1 MYVGW
6 YMVHRVPISM
16 YTGSKS
22 VSMEQLYEIE
32 NENEDAERENSS
44 TVSPL
49 SRITTGAMIAALPS
63 LTLTEQQE
71 AELNALE
78 QAQRNEQ
85 TTQPSERKQEETVSK
100 DHNPSSTSHTT
111 DLGEPTDVSDSR
123 EKDEV
128 RVVDENA
135 LSAVDDVTGS
145 STKMVKFEEEIAPSA
160 VQDVRIEQESGQEMI
175 EEEMGGANEEEVP
188 SVTKKE
194 EMLPTEIET
203 EMEPR
208 PLLLEPATK
217 QEVGGVSDSPTM
229 VTRKKEHTITAY
241 KPLFDEA
248 SDSDDPLFGSSE
260 TPPTTGPSSI
270 ALTQSP
276 LGREQRTPDF
286 SDNPLYHD
294 SYEDEEQSYSSIG
307 RDWMEEAGEFGHA
320 RSRDHYAESGQKGA
334 FLSLQPAAFDPLRS
348 EEFESGSSGVPYDIT
363 PSLEHTLAHAR
374 YSSSPEQLPTQ
385 PQSLPCSSDMRI
397 MGSPPPKFSKAEV
410 TPPVLSLLSAKQHI
424 DHGDK
429 SEGSDSSH
437 ESDNE
442 ANMDDSQVV
451 ADWYKLCGGLVQDS
465 RKSLEQRP
473 QLKPLP
479 PSPRRGQRASFEP
492 VPRRRIERIEKSFNE
507 EEESSPTADI
517 WVPIPHPSRH
527 NLQSMSLS
535 EKLLWVV
542 DTRWNVYCTSM
553 ESRGRDWQNIKRN
566 MSHISSSPSGNNV
579 WGIYRGNAYVR
590 LGIGM
595 NPEGSQWR
603 NITKNT
609 HLAHR
614 IKQIA
619 VDETAVWAISTDGK
633 VLFRK
638 DVGEMTPEG
647 KVWQEVTHGSSG
659 FSFITCCR
667 GIVWAITASGKVYCR
682 IGISP
687 SLPSGKRW
695 SDVKT
700 PKFVSISITTGG
712 VVWGVSQ
719 DNSIGFRCGVSAS
732 KPAGKGPWWE
742 VYINALNTSTSP
754 FSPLWHVMSPDG
766 NSILTSVSSFVTTNL
781 PTLPTLP
788 SLPGLGNKVLSIS
801 ASSKSGVVVLE
812 TGSRLRACWR
822 STTGFHYTPACKGE
836 LFQFMSWSK
845 LTAGGSALWL
855 VRADDGDLYSLA
867 FGEHLK
873 RIECPA
879 KVDLLAAS
887 PCCMWIVSK
896 DSIWSRQALTPEIP
910 EGISFDYIE
919 LSTQLHDVKLRHVA
933 CGKRSVWAVDTR
945 GVPHFRFGVHA
956 REPGTGMS
964 PAWVPV
970 EDNPHPLLK
979 IAVSPDDWLV
989 WACDENYNVYVRTG
1003 VTADFPVGRKW
1014 ESIPG
1019 EHVKELCASN
1029 EKVYAL
1035 SQAGELLCRYGISES
1050 NVQGNYWRKMPG
1062 KYEHITVGEFGELWT
1077 MDSKG
1082 QVWKQEWKVMT
1093 VASQLAQEKEVEF
1106 EKSMMIDQSDWEML

>member
-1 MYVGW
+1 MLD
-6 YMVHRVPISM
+6 RVLACTL
-16 YTGSKS
+16 TGSKS
-22 VSMEQLYEIE
+22 VSMEQLYDVEDE
-32 NENEDAERENSS
+32 NEEAKREKD
-44 TVSPL
+44 TTTISPPN
-49 SRITTGAMIAALPS
+49 RMATGALAAALPSLPS

-78 QAQRNEQ
+78 QAQRNQQ
-85 TTQPSERKQEETVSK
+85 TTPPSERKQEQA
-100 DHNPSSTSHTT
+100 TSDTSQT
-111 DLGEPTDVSDSR
+111 DLGESAGIIDR
-123 EKDEV
+123 RGKDEI
-128 RVVDENA
+128 RVVEANA
-135 LSAVDDVTGS
+135 PSAVEDVTDS
-145 STKMVKFEEEIAPSA
+145 STNVVKVEEEIAPSA
-160 VQDVRIEQESGQEMI
+160 VLDVRIEQESGQEMI
-175 EEEMGGANEEEVP
+175 EEEMGGAIDEVHVAPIKEEKQPSETEVEENP
-188 SVTKKE
+188 IESVT
-194 EMLPTEIET
+194 
-203 EMEPR
+203 
-208 PLLLEPATK
+208 A
-217 QEVGGVSDSPTM
+217 QEVGGVSSSPPM
-229 VTRKKEHTITAY
+229 VTKKKERTTVY

-260 TPPTTGPSSI
+260 TPTTGSSSI
-270 ALTQSP
+270 ALPQSP
-276 LGREQRTPDF
+276 LDRESKTPDF

-294 SYEDEEQSYSSIG
+294 SGDEEQSYASVG
-307 RDWMEEAGEFGHA
+307 REWLEEAGEFGHTQ
-320 RSRDHYAESGQKGA
+320 SRQHYAESSHKGA
-334 FLSLQPAAFDPLRS
+334 FLSLQPTAFDPLQS
-348 EEFESGSSGVPYDIT
+348 DEFESGSSGAPYDIT
-363 PSLEHTLAHAR
+363 PSLEHTLAHTR

-385 PQSLPCSSDMRI
+385 PQSLPSSSDMRI
-397 MGSPPPKFSKAEV
+397 MGSPPPKFSKTDA
-410 TPPVLSLLSAKQHI
+410 TAPVLSQLSAKQHI
-424 DHGDK
+424 NH

-442 ANMDDSQVV
+442 TNMGDSQVV

-465 RKSLEQRP
+465 RKTLEQRP

-479 PSPRRGQRASFEP
+479 PSPRRGHQATFEP

-542 DTRWNVYCTSM
+542 DSRWNVYCTSM

-566 MSHISSSPSGNNV
+566 MSQISSSPSGSNV

-638 DVGEMTPEG
+638 DVGERTPEG
-647 KVWQEVTHGSSG
+647 KVWLEVTHGASG
-659 FSFITCCR
+659 FTFITCCH
-667 GIVWAITASGKVYCR
+667 GIVWAITASGKVFCR
-682 IGISP
+682 MGISP
-687 SLPSGKRW
+687 SMPSGKRW
-695 SDVKT
+695 ADVKA
-700 PKFVSISITTGG
+700 PKFVSISITIGG

-742 VYINALNTSTSP
+742 VCINAINTPTSP
-754 FSPLWHVMSPDG
+754 FGPLWHVMSPDGG
-766 NSILTSVSSFVTTNL
+766 NSILTSVSSFVTTNLPTL

-845 LTAGGSALWL
+845 IAAGGSALWL
-855 VRADDGDLYSLA
+855 VRADDSDLYSLA
-867 FGEHLK
+867 FGEQLK

-896 DSIWSRQALTPEIP
+896 DSIWSRQALTAEIP

-964 PAWVPV
+964 PAWIPV

-1003 VTADFPVGRKW
+1003 VTVDFPVGRKW
-1014 ESIPG
+1014 EPIPG

-1035 SQAGELLCRYGISES
+1035 SQGGELLCRYGISEN

-1093 VASQLAQEKEVEF
+1093 VASQLAQGKEEEF
-1106 EKSMMIDQSDWEML
+1106 EKSMIVDQSDWEML

>member
-1 MYVGW
+1 MW
-6 YMVHRVPISM
+6 IS
-16 YTGSKS
+16 TGSKS
-22 VSMEQLYEIE
+22 VSMEQLYEVEDE
-32 NENEDAERENSS
+32 NEEAERGENNNTTTSIPP
-44 TVSPL
+44 PL
-49 SRITTGAMIAALPS
+49 NRITTGAMVTALPS
-63 LTLTEQQE
+63 FTLTEQQE

-85 TTQPSERKQEETVSK
+85 TTPPSETKQTSEEV
-100 DHNPSSTSHTT
+100 NLSSASRIDLHVGESADTS
-111 DLGEPTDVSDSR
+111 GR
-123 EKDEV
+123 GEV
-128 RVVDENA
+128 RVVEENA
-135 LSAVDDVTGS
+135 QLAVEDS
-145 STKMVKFEEEIAPSA
+145 STKAVKFEEETVHSA
-160 VQDVRIEQESGQEMI
+160 VLDIRIEQESGQEMI
-175 EEEMGGANEEEVP
+175 EEEIGGANDEVASPTKEEKRPAEMEVEP
-188 SVTKKE
+188 HPLETAAKPEVGMVSDSLPVVTKK
-194 EMLPTEIET
+194 
-203 EMEPR
+203 
-208 PLLLEPATK
+208 
-217 QEVGGVSDSPTM
+217 
-229 VTRKKEHTITAY
+229 KESTTTVY

-260 TPPTTGPSSI
+260 TPTTGSSSI
-270 ALTQSP
+270 ALPQSP
-276 LGREQRTPDF
+276 LDREPKTPDF

-294 SYEDEEQSYSSIG
+294 SDEEERSYASMG
-307 RDWMEEAGEFGHA
+307 QEWLEEAGEFGHVQ
-320 RSRDHYAESGQKGA
+320 SGQHYAESSHKGA
-334 FLSLQPAAFDPLRS
+334 FLSLQPTAFDPLQS
-348 EEFESGSSGVPYDIT
+348 DEFESGSSGAPYDIT
-363 PSLEHTLAHAR
+363 PSLEHTLAHTR
-374 YSSSPEQLPTQ
+374 YSSSPEQLPPAQ
-385 PQSLPCSSDMRI
+385 PQSLPSSSDMRI
-397 MGSPPPKFSKAEV
+397 MGSPPPKFSKTEA
-410 TPPVLSLLSAKQHI
+410 TPPVLSQLSAKQQI

-429 SEGSDSSH
+429 SEGSDSS
-437 ESDNE
+437 DNE
-442 ANMDDSQVV
+442 VNMDDSQVV

-465 RKSLEQRP
+465 RKTIEQQRP
-473 QLKPLP
+473 HDQPKPLP
-479 PSPRRGQRASFEP
+479 TSPRKKGHQVTFEP

-542 DTRWNVYCTSM
+542 DTRWNIYCTSM

-566 MSHISSSPSGNNV
+566 MSQISTSPSGNNV
-579 WGIYRGNAYVR
+579 WGIYKGNAYVR

-638 DVGEMTPEG
+638 DVGERMPEG
-647 KVWQEVTHGSSG
+647 KVWLEVTHGASG
-659 FSFITCCR
+659 FSFITCCH
-667 GIVWAITASGKVYCR
+667 GIVWAITASGKVFCR
-682 IGISP
+682 TGISP
-687 SLPSGKRW
+687 SMPSGKKW
-695 SDVKT
+695 TDVKA
-700 PKFVSISITTGG
+700 PKFVSISITIGG

-719 DNSIGFRCGVSAS
+719 DNSIGFRCGVSIS

-742 VYINALNTSTSP
+742 VCINTINTPSSP
-754 FSPLWHVMSPDG
+754 FGPLWHVMSPDGG

-788 SLPGLGNKVLSIS
+788 SLSGLGNKVLSIS
-801 ASSKSGVVVLE
+801 ASSKFGVVVLE

-845 LTAGGSALWL
+845 IAAGGSALWL

-896 DSIWSRQALTPEIP
+896 DSIWSRQALTAEIP

-933 CGKRSVWAVDTR
+933 CGKRSVWAIDVR

-964 PAWVPV
+964 PAWIPV

-1003 VTADFPVGRKW
+1003 VTVDFPVGRKW
-1014 ESIPG
+1014 EPIPG

-1035 SQAGELLCRYGISES
+1035 SQSGELLCRYGISEK

-1093 VASQLAQEKEVEF
+1093 VASQLAQGKEAEF
-1106 EKSMMIDQSDWEML
+1106 EKSMMIDQSEWEML

>member
-1 MYVGW
+1 
-6 YMVHRVPISM
+6 
-16 YTGSKS
+16 
-22 VSMEQLYEIE
+22 MEQLYEVEDE
-32 NENEDAERENSS
+32 NEVVERGENAATTTSSS
-44 TVSPL
+44 TISQL
-49 SRITTGAMIAALPS
+49 NRIITTEAMATALPS

-78 QAQRNEQ
+78 QAQRSEQ
-85 TTQPSERKQEETVSK
+85 TTPPSEKKQEVAIPEEI
-100 DHNPSSTSHTT
+100 NLSSTTSQT
-111 DLGEPTDVSDSR
+111 DFVESADTSESR
-123 EKDEV
+123 EKDI
-128 RVVDENA
+128 RVVEENA
-135 LSAVDDVTGS
+135 QSAVEDVTD
-145 STKMVKFEEEIAPSA
+145 STAKLVKFEEEIAHSA
-160 VQDVRIEQESGQEMI
+160 VHDVRIEQESGQEMI
-175 EEEMGGANEEEVP
+175 EEEIGEANNEIASQTEEE
-188 SVTKKE
+188 KQ
-194 EMLPTEIET
+194 
-203 EMEPR
+203 
-208 PLLLEPATK
+208 PATK
-217 QEVGGVSDSPTM
+217 QEVGVVSDSPPV
-229 VTRKKEHTITAY
+229 VTKKKEHTTIY

-260 TPPTTGPSSI
+260 TPPTTASSSI
-270 ALTQSP
+270 ALPQSP
-276 LGREQRTPDF
+276 LDREPKMPDF

-294 SYEDEEQSYSSIG
+294 SDDEEQSYASTG
-307 RDWMEEAGEFGHA
+307 REWLEEAGEFGHIH
-320 RSRDHYAESGQKGA
+320 SRRHYTESSHKAA
-334 FLSLQPAAFDPLRS
+334 FLSLQPAAFDPLQS
-348 EEFESGSSGVPYDIT
+348 DEFESGSSGAPYDIT
-363 PSLEHTLAHAR
+363 PSLDHTLAHTR

-385 PQSLPCSSDMRI
+385 PQSLPCSSDMRN
-397 MGSPPPKFSKAEV
+397 MGSPPPKFSKTEA
-410 TPPVLSLLSAKQHI
+410 TPPVLSQLSAKQHI
-424 DHGDK
+424 NQGDK

-442 ANMDDSQVV
+442 VNMGASQVV
-451 ADWYKLCGGLVQDS
+451 AADWYKLCGGLVQDS
-465 RKSLEQRP
+465 RKTLEQRP

-479 PSPRRGQRASFEP
+479 SSPRRRGHQASFEP
-492 VPRRRIERIEKSFNE
+492 VRRRRIERIEKSFNE

-566 MSHISSSPSGNNV
+566 MSQISSSPSGNNV
-579 WGIYRGNAYVR
+579 WGIYKGNAYVR

-614 IKQIA
+614 IKQLA

-638 DVGEMTPEG
+638 DVGETTPEG
-647 KVWQEVTHGSSG
+647 KVWLEVTHGSSG

-667 GIVWAITASGKVYCR
+667 GIVWTITASGKVFCR
-682 IGISP
+682 AGISP
-687 SLPSGKRW
+687 SMPSGKRW
-695 SDVKT
+695 IDVKA

-719 DNSIGFRCGVSAS
+719 DNSIGFRCGVSLS
-732 KPAGKGPWWE
+732 KPTGKGPWWE
-742 VYINALNTSTSP
+742 VCINAINTSSSP
-754 FSPLWHVMSPDG
+754 FSPLWHVMSPDGG

-781 PTLPTLP
+781 PTLPNLPSLP

-845 LTAGGSALWL
+845 IAAGGSALWL

-896 DSIWSRQALTPEIP
+896 DSIWSRQALTAEIP

-919 LSTQLHDVKLRHVA
+919 LSTQLHDVKLKHVA

-1003 VTADFPVGRKW
+1003 VTADFPVGRRW

-1035 SQAGELLCRYGISES
+1035 SQSGELLCRYGISES

-1093 VASQLAQEKEVEF
+1093 VASRLAQGKEEEF
-1106 EKSMMIDQSDWEML
+1106 EKSMAIEQSDWEMI

>member
-1 MYVGW
+1 
-6 YMVHRVPISM
+6 
-16 YTGSKS
+16 
-22 VSMEQLYEIE
+22 MEQLYEIE
-32 NENEDAERENSS
+32 DDKREVGREND
-44 TVSPL
+44 TTTTSPL
-49 SRITTGAMIAALPS
+49 DGRTTAEVTPPS

-71 AELNALE
+71 AKLNALE
-78 QAQRNEQ
+78 MAQRNKQ
-85 TTQPSERKQEETVSK
+85 PTPPSERTQEETASK
-100 DHNPSSTSHTT
+100 
-111 DLGEPTDVSDSR
+111 
-123 EKDEV
+123 
-128 RVVDENA
+128 ENH
-135 LSAVDDVTGS
+135 LSAFSHSGS
-145 STKMVKFEEEIAPSA
+145 SEGCAGEESVDISDERKVGVTEESAQSAVKDTPDSSAKVVKFEEDIAPSA
-160 VQDVRIEQESGQEMI
+160 VQDVRIDQESGQEMI
-175 EEEMGGANEEEVP
+175 EEEVGVANDEVASEENQ
-188 SVTKKE
+188 
-194 EMLPTEIET
+194 
-203 EMEPR
+203 
-208 PLLLEPATK
+208 LEPAVK
-217 QEVGGVSDSPTM
+217 QRVGGVSSSTTGA
-229 VTRKKEHTITAY
+229 TRTKENTTVY

-260 TPPTTGPSSI
+260 TAVTAPSSDNTGS
-270 ALTQSP
+270 AVGLSSP
-276 LGREQRTPDF
+276 VTREPKMPDF
-286 SDNPLYHD
+286 SDNPLYQD
-294 SYEDEEQSYSSIG
+294 SDDEGRSYTSTG
-307 RDWMEEAGEFGHA
+307 RDWLEKAGAFGHA
-320 RSRDHYAESGQKGA
+320 QSEHHYAESNPKGA
-334 FLSLQPAAFDPLRS
+334 FLSLQPAAFDPLQS
-348 EEFESGSSGVPYDIT
+348 DEFDSSNSGAPYDAT
-363 PSLEHTLAHAR
+363 PSLNLTLAHAR

-385 PQSLPCSSDMRI
+385 PQSLPTSLNARS
-397 MGSPPPKFSKAEV
+397 MGSSPPKFTKTKVA
-410 TPPVLSLLSAKQHI
+410 PPILSPHSVEQRPV
-424 DHGDK
+424 DRGDK

-437 ESDNE
+437 DSDND
-442 ANMDDSQVV
+442 ANMDDSQVA

-465 RKSLEQRP
+465 KKSLEQRS
-473 QLKPLP
+473 QLQPLP
-479 PSPRRGQRASFEP
+479 QSPRGHQANFERIR
-492 VPRRRIERIEKSFNE
+492 RRRIERIEKSVDE

-542 DTRWNVYCTSM
+542 DSRWNVYCTTLQ
-553 ESRGRDWQNIKRN
+553 SRGRDWQNIKRN
-566 MSHISSSPSGNNV
+566 MSQISSSPSGSNV
-579 WGIYRGNAYVR
+579 WGIYKGNAYVR

-614 IKQIA
+614 IKHIA

-638 DVGEMTPEG
+638 DVGEATPEG

-659 FSFITCCR
+659 FCFITCCR
-667 GIVWAITASGKVYCR
+667 GVVWAITSSGKVFYR
-682 IGISP
+682 TGIS
-687 SLPSGKRW
+687 LGVPSGKKW
-695 SDVKT
+695 ADIKA
-700 PKFVSISITTGG
+700 PKFVSISITSEG
-712 VVWGVSQ
+712 VVWGVSS
-719 DNSIGFRCGVSAS
+719 DNSIGFRCGVSVS
-732 KPAGKGPWWE
+732 KPTGKGPWWE
-742 VYINALNTSTSP
+742 VCINALTTSSSP

-781 PTLPTLP
+781 PTLP

-801 ASSKSGVVVLE
+801 ATSRSGVVVLE
-812 TGSRLRACWR
+812 TGSKLRACWR
-822 STTGFHYTPACKGE
+822 STTGFHYTPACRGE

-845 LTAGGSALWL
+845 LAAGGSALWL
-855 VRADDGDLYSLA
+855 VRTDDGDLYSLA

-873 RIECPA
+873 RIEIPA

-887 PCCMWIVSK
+887 PSCMWIVSK
-896 DSIWSRQALTPEIP
+896 DSIWSRQALTTEVP

-919 LSTQLHDVKLRHVA
+919 LSTQLHDTKLRHVA
-933 CGKRSVWAVDTR
+933 CGKRSVWAVDTH

-970 EDNPHPLLK
+970 EDNPCPLLK

-1003 VTADFPVGRKW
+1003 VTIDFPVGRKW

-1019 EHVKELCASN
+1019 ERVKELCASN

-1035 SQAGELLCRYGISES
+1035 SQSGELLCRYGITES

-1062 KYEHITVGEFGELWT
+1062 KYEHITVGEFGDLWT

-1093 VASQLAQEKEVEF
+1093 VASQLARGREEEF
-1106 EKSMMIDQSDWEML
+1106 EKSMMIDQSEWEML

>member
-1 MYVGW
+1 MCTC
-6 YMVHRVPISM
+6 MSM
-16 YTGSKS
+16 SNGVIVLIYTGSKS
-22 VSMEQLYEIE
+22 VSMEQLYVVEDE
-32 NENEDAERENSS
+32 NEEAERETSS
-44 TVSPL
+44 FISAL
-49 SRITTGAMIAALPS
+49 SRITTGAMTAALPS

-78 QAQRNEQ
+78 QAQRNPQ
-85 TTQPSERKQEETVSK
+85 ATPPSERKQEEITSEEI
-100 DHNPSSTSHTT
+100 NPSSTSHT
-111 DLGEPTDVSDSR
+111 DLGQPADIRDSR
-123 EKDEV
+123 EKDEI
-128 RVVDENA
+128 RVMEENA
-135 LSAVDDVTGS
+135 PSAVEDVTDS
-145 STKMVKFEEEIAPSA
+145 SAKVVKFEEEIAPSA

-175 EEEMGGANEEEVP
+175 EEEMGGASSEVAVNVEEKQPAEAV
-188 SVTKKE
+188 
-194 EMLPTEIET
+194 
-203 EMEPR
+203 EPHPR
-208 PLLLEPATK
+208 EPATK
-217 QEVGGVSDSPTM
+217 QEVGRVSDSPTL
-229 VTRKKEHTITAY
+229 VPKKKEHTTTAY

-248 SDSDDPLFGSSE
+248 SDADDLLFGSSE
-260 TPPTTGPSSI
+260 TPPTGPSSI
-270 ALTQSP
+270 ALTQS
-276 LGREQRTPDF
+276 LQKTPDF

-294 SYEDEEQSYSSIG
+294 SDEDEEQSYASTG
-307 RDWMEEAGEFGHA
+307 REWLEEAGEFGHT
-320 RSRDHYAESGQKGA
+320 RSRQHYAESGQKGA
-334 FLSLQPAAFDPLRS
+334 FLSLQPTTFDPLQS
-348 EEFESGSSGVPYDIT
+348 DEFESGSSGAPYDIT

-385 PQSLPCSSDMRI
+385 PQSLPSSLNMRI
-397 MGSPPPKFSKAEV
+397 LGSPPPKFSKTEA
-410 TPPVLSLLSAKQHI
+410 TPPVLSPCSAKQHI
-424 DHGDK
+424 DHGGK

-442 ANMDDSQVV
+442 ADMDDSQVV

-465 RKSLEQRP
+465 KKSLEQRP

-479 PSPRRGQRASFEP
+479 PSPRRNQRASFEP

-566 MSHISSSPSGNNV
+566 MSQISSSPSGNNV

-647 KVWQEVTHGSSG
+647 KVWLEVTHGTSG
-659 FSFITCCR
+659 FSFITCCHS
-667 GIVWAITASGKVYCR
+667 IVWAITASGKVYYR
-682 IGISP
+682 MGMSP

-695 SDVKT
+695 VDVKA

-712 VVWGVSQ
+712 VVWGVNQ

-742 VYINALNTSTSP
+742 VCINSLSTSSSP

-781 PTLPTLP
+781 PTFPTLP

-801 ASSKSGVVVLE
+801 ASSNSGVVVLE

-845 LTAGGSALWL
+845 LAAGGSALWL

-896 DSIWSRQALTPEIP
+896 DSIWSRQALTAEIP

-1003 VTADFPVGRKW
+1003 VTTDFPVGRKW
-1014 ESIPG
+1014 ESVPG

-1035 SQAGELLCRYGISES
+1035 SQSGELLCRYGISES

-1106 EKSMMIDQSDWEML
+1106 EKSMVIDQSDWEVL

>member
-1 MYVGW
+1 M
-6 YMVHRVPISM
+6 
-16 YTGSKS
+16 
-22 VSMEQLYEIE
+22 SMEQLYEFDDDE
-32 NENEDAERENSS
+32 EEAERETFSS
-44 TVSPL
+44 LNKKTA
-49 SRITTGAMIAALPS
+49 TTTTTAVALPS

-78 QAQRNEQ
+78 LAQQNEQ
-85 TTQPSERKQEETVSK
+85 TTPASERKQEEKTVKEDS
-100 DHNPSSTSHTT
+100 PSSTNHTGSGG
-111 DLGEPTDVSDSR
+111 LGEESADIKDSGS
-123 EKDEV
+123 KDEV
-128 RVVDENA
+128 KFMEENA
-135 LSAVDDVTGS
+135 LSTVEEIVTNS

-175 EEEMGGANEEEVP
+175 EEEVGGADEEVDSLAREQQQP
-188 SVTKKE
+188 VEAKVK
-194 EMLPTEIET
+194 PH
-203 EMEPR
+203 
-208 PLLLEPATK
+208 LLELATE
-217 QEVGGVSDSPTM
+217 QEVGGVTDSPTL
-229 VTRKKEHTITAY
+229 TCKATKKKAY
-241 KPLFDEA
+241 KPLFDET
-248 SDSDDPLFGSSE
+248 SDSDDPLFGSGE
-260 TPPTTGPSSI
+260 TPVAAAPLHHIGSI
-270 ALTQSP
+270 ALAPSP
-276 LGREQRTPDF
+276 VDREPKTPDF

-294 SYEDEEQSYSSIG
+294 SDDEAEEQSSAGTG
-307 RDWMEEAGEFGHA
+307 REWFEQAGEFGHVQ
-320 RSRDHYAESGQKGA
+320 RENYAASCPKGA
-334 FLSLQPAAFDPLRS
+334 FLSLQPAAFDPLQS
-348 EEFESGSSGVPYDIT
+348 DEFESSYSGAPYDVT
-363 PSLEHTLAHAR
+363 LSLEHTLAHTR
-374 YSSSPEQLPTQ
+374 YSSSPEQLPQTQ

-397 MGSPPPKFSKAEV
+397 MGSPPPVFTKTQA
-410 TPPVLSLLSAKQHI
+410 TPPILSRFSAKQHV

-442 ANMDDSQVV
+442 VNMDDSQVV
-451 ADWYKLCGGLVQDS
+451 TDWYKLCGDLVQDS
-465 RKSLEQRP
+465 RKTLEQRP
-473 QLKPLP
+473 QLKPLS
-479 PSPRRGQRASFEP
+479 PSPRGNQASFEP
-492 VPRRRIERIEKSFNE
+492 VRRRRIERIEKSLDE

-542 DTRWNVYCTSM
+542 DTRWNVYCTTL

-566 MSHISSSPSGNNV
+566 MSQISSSPSGNNV
-579 WGIYRGNAYVR
+579 WGIYRSNAYVR

-638 DVGEMTPEG
+638 DVGEATPEG
-647 KVWQEVTHGSSG
+647 KVWQEVTHGASG
-659 FSFITCCR
+659 FSFITCCH

-682 IGISP
+682 VGISP
-687 SLPSGKRW
+687 SLPSGRRW
-695 SDVKT
+695 VDVKA
-700 PKFVSISITTGG
+700 PKFVSISITSEG

-742 VYINALNTSTSP
+742 VCINTLNASSSP

-781 PTLPTLP
+781 PTLPG
-788 SLPGLGNKVLSIS
+788 LPGLGNKVLSIS

-845 LTAGGSALWL
+845 LAAGGSALWL

-867 FGEHLK
+867 FGENLK
-873 RIECPA
+873 RIECPG

-887 PCCMWIVSK
+887 PSCMWIVSK
-896 DSIWSRQALTPEIP
+896 DNIWSRQALTAEIP

-919 LSTQLHDVKLRHVA
+919 LSTQLLDTKLRHVS
-933 CGKRSVWAVDTR
+933 CGKRSVWAVDTH

-970 EDNPHPLLK
+970 EDNSQPILK

-989 WACDENYNVYVRTG
+989 WACDESYNVYVRTG
-1003 VTADFPVGRKW
+1003 VTTDFPVGRKW
-1014 ESIPG
+1014 EVIPG

-1035 SQAGELLCRYGISES
+1035 SQSGELLCRYGISES

-1062 KYEHITVGEFGELWT
+1062 KYEHITVGEFGELFT

-1093 VASQLAQEKEVEF
+1093 VASRLAQGKEEEF
-1106 EKSMMIDQSDWEML
+1106 EKSMANDQSDWEML

>member
-1 MYVGW
+1 MAYYVCIFEW
-6 YMVHRVPISM
+6 IS
-16 YTGSKS
+16 TGSKS
-22 VSMEQLYEIE
+22 VSMEQLYEVEDE
-32 NENEDAERENSS
+32 NEEAERGENDTTTTTSI
-44 TVSPL
+44 SPPL
-49 SRITTGAMIAALPS
+49 NRITTGVMVAALPS
-63 LTLTEQQE
+63 FTLTEQQE

-85 TTQPSERKQEETVSK
+85 TTPPSETKRTSEEV
-100 DHNPSSTSHTT
+100 NPPSASQTDQT
-111 DLGEPTDVSDSR
+111 DLGESADISDRR
-123 EKDEV
+123 EKEEV
-128 RVVDENA
+128 RIVEEYT
-135 LSAVDDVTGS
+135 LSAVEDS
-145 STKMVKFEEEIAPSA
+145 STKVVKLEKEIAPSA
-160 VQDVRIEQESGQEMI
+160 VLDVRIEQESGQEMI
-175 EEEMGGANEEEVP
+175 EEKVGGANDEVA
-188 SVTKKE
+188 KE
-194 EMLPTEIET
+194 EK
-203 EMEPR
+203 
-208 PLLLEPATK
+208 EPAEAEVEQNPLDLATK
-217 QEVGGVSDSPTM
+217 LEVGGVSDSK
-229 VTRKKEHTITAY
+229 KKEAATTVY

-260 TPPTTGPSSI
+260 TPTTGSSSI
-270 ALTQSP
+270 ALHQSP
-276 LGREQRTPDF
+276 LDREPKTPDF

-294 SYEDEEQSYSSIG
+294 SDEDEQSYASMG
-307 RDWMEEAGEFGHA
+307 RDWLEEAGEFGHVQ
-320 RSRDHYAESGQKGA
+320 SRQHYAESSPKGA
-334 FLSLQPAAFDPLRS
+334 FLSLQPTAFDPLQS
-348 EEFESGSSGVPYDIT
+348 DEFESGSSGAPYDIT
-363 PSLEHTLAHAR
+363 PSLDHTLAHTR
-374 YSSSPEQLPTQ
+374 YSSSPEQLPPGQ
-385 PQSLPCSSDMRI
+385 PQSLPSSSDMRI
-397 MGSPPPKFSKAEV
+397 LGSPPPKFSKTEA
-410 TPPVLSLLSAKQHI
+410 TRPVLSQLSAKQHV
-424 DHGDK
+424 DHGEK
-429 SEGSDSSH
+429 SEGSDSS
-437 ESDNE
+437 DNE
-442 ANMDDSQVV
+442 ANMADSQVV

-465 RKSLEQRP
+465 RKTVEQQHP
-473 QLKPLP
+473 DDQPKPLP
-479 PSPRRGQRASFEP
+479 ASPRRKVAFEP

-507 EEESSPTADI
+507 EEESSPNADI

-566 MSHISSSPSGNNV
+566 MSQISTSPSGNNV
-579 WGIYRGNAYVR
+579 WGIYKGNAYVR

-595 NPEGSQWR
+595 NPEGSQWK

-619 VDETAVWAISTDGK
+619 VDETAVWAIGTDGK

-638 DVGEMTPEG
+638 DVGERTPEG
-647 KVWQEVTHGSSG
+647 KVWQEVTRGGSG
-659 FSFITCCR
+659 FSFITCCH

-682 IGISP
+682 TGISP
-687 SLPSGKRW
+687 SMPSGKRW
-695 SDVKT
+695 TDVKT
-700 PKFVSISITTGG
+700 PKFVSISIATGG

-719 DNSIGFRCGVSAS
+719 DNSIGFRCGVSIS

-742 VYINALNTSTSP
+742 VCINTIDIPSSP
-754 FSPLWHVMSPDG
+754 FGPLWHVMSPDGG

-781 PTLPTLP
+781 PTLPALP

-801 ASSKSGVVVLE
+801 ASAKSGVVVLE

-845 LTAGGSALWL
+845 IAAGGSALWL

-896 DSIWSRQALTPEIP
+896 DSIWSRQALTAEIP

-933 CGKRSVWAVDTR
+933 CGKRSVWAIDVR

-964 PAWVPV
+964 PAWIPV

-1003 VTADFPVGRKW
+1003 VTVDFPVGRKW
-1014 ESIPG
+1014 EPIPG

-1029 EKVYAL
+1029 EKVYAI
-1035 SQAGELLCRYGISES
+1035 SQSGELLCRYGISES

-1082 QVWKQEWKVMT
+1082 QVWKQERQVMT
-1093 VASQLAQEKEVEF
+1093 VASQLAQGKEADF
-1106 EKSMMIDQSDWEML
+1106 EKSMMIDQSEWEML